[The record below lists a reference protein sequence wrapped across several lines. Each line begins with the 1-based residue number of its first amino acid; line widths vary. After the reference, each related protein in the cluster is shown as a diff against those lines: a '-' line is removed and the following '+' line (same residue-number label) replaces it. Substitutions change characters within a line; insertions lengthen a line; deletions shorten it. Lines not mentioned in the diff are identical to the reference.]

1 MEKVYSGLSKV
12 YGEVVVGSIQ
22 SVWRRCS
29 LVYPKCM
36 ENALVLPCT
45 KGRDGRPGMHESTPA
60 EECVRSKSWSVPAHV
75 SIGYI
80 IRGLADAPS
89 PEGEGPRESAQP
101 QGVDDG
107 FQVQGGGWRWAPW
120 DLIGEQWGSH
130 SICGLTGPQVSVYS
144 SSMPEV
150 RADMRKGVNRAPFSD
165 LFRLNDFR
173 LQRHSDLFLGLA
185 TDL

>member
-1 MEKVYSGLSKV
+1 MCETFIVVSLSKVCGEVVVGSIQSVWRKCSRVYPKCMEKVYSGLSKV

-89 PEGEGPRESAQP
+89 PEGEGRRESAQP
-101 QGVDDG
+101 QGVDGMVD
-107 FQVQGGGWRWAPW
+107 VVGGWRGSA
-120 DLIGEQWGSH
+120 GSH
-130 SICGLTGPQVSVYS
+130 W
-144 SSMPEV
+144 
-150 RADMRKGVNRAPFSD
+150 
-165 LFRLNDFR
+165 
-173 LQRHSDLFLGLA
+173 
-185 TDL
+185 